1 MFKKYTVISGWY
13 GPNNFGDEAILE
25 AIIQKLK
32 SESDSNNEIVVLGVK
47 PSKTSE
53 LFPDVISCY
62 QFPNDFK
69 QLVKSVIT
77 LDLLKTLYVLMRA
90 KKLYVGGGGFLSDW
104 QSRNIGWLGQIL
116 FSKICGARCNLWGVG
131 IGPFNNPIRTKFASL
146 IFRSCIDFAYV
157 RDQVSLDTLKN
168 KLMFSGETRLDA
180 DPVAYMDC
188 SKYKSTNLVKN
199 QIIFVPA
206 MYFKNKKFGKD
217 TTKWDDLFDCYI
229 KTLNYLDSLSIDVV
243 VVFFQ
248 PDSEQALIA
257 KFAIAIENLEHV
269 VIKAH
274 PDHRSALT
282 DISESKGVFSFRL
295 HGNIM
300 AYASKID
307 FLPIIYH
314 FKAEEFLKMV
324 GLQDIPKIIVG
335 DGVHIRQTNI
345 NWSEWKPEIDK
356 FLLKIKL

>member
-25 AIIQKLK
+25 AIIQELQ
-32 SESDSNNEIVVLGVK
+32 SETESNIEIVVLGVK
-47 PSKTSE
+47 PTKTSE
-53 LFPDVISCY
+53 LFPDVISRY

-69 QLVKSVIT
+69 QLVKSLIT
-77 LDLLKTLYVLMRA
+77 LDLFKTLYVLMRA

-116 FSKICGARCNLWGVG
+116 FSKLCGASCKLWGVG

-146 IFRSCIDFAYV
+146 VFRSCIDFAYI

-168 KLMFSGETRLDA
+168 KLMFTGETRLDA
-180 DPVAYMDC
+180 DPVAHMDC
-188 SKYKSTNLVKN
+188 SKYKSSNGVKN
-199 QIIFVPA
+199 QIMFVPA
-206 MYFKNKKFGKD
+206 MYFRNKKFGKD
-217 TTKWDDLFDCYI
+217 TTKWDDLFNCYI
-229 KTLNYLDSLSIDVV
+229 KTLNYLDSLSIYVT

-248 PDSEQALIA
+248 PDSEQELVV
-257 KFAIAIENLEHV
+257 KFEEAVENLEYV
-269 VIKAH
+269 AVKAH

-282 DISESKGVFSFRL
+282 AISESKGVFSFRL

-300 AYASKID
+300 AYASKVD

-314 FKAEEFLKMV
+314 FKTEEFLKMV
-324 GLQDIPKIIVG
+324 GLHDIPKIIVG
-335 DGVHIRQTNI
+335 DGVHIRQTKI
-345 NWSEWKPEIDK
+345 NWDTWKLEIDK
-356 FLLKIKL
+356 FLVKIKL